1 MKKYALFSVNETKGV
16 VHFAKTLTDLGWS
29 IIATS
34 KPYSVLMGEG
44 IDVISINEFVGM
56 RDYPYD
62 FPPTL
67 HPKVEHS
74 LTSNT
79 TQTRIELVYDIT
91 YEFDTGNDIGG
102 HTLLALAAKG
112 DRLPVS
118 SYEEM
123 VDVTAILTGGQE
135 IPSDKRME
143 LIAKINL
150 KSASHYARLL
160 SVSNQRHYS
169 AVTMVTDR
177 ELLNGEN
184 PYQTPSDLMRAD
196 CGDSLALH
204 SHRLLT
210 DNVPCFTNM
219 ADIDCL
225 VDTLCKLV
233 LAFNRNRGRSP
244 YITVAAKHGNACGI
258 GVDWKDPAQSV
269 HKALW
274 GNPLAV
280 WGGEV
285 VVNFPLSQNHAVLLY
300 SSKERELK
308 LGNDKWMQ
316 DIVLAPEIE
325 PSAFDILRQR
335 KNTKLFVNKALANP
349 GLSSERWVYRYAR
362 GGALRQPLASYI
374 LDLGQARWIGE
385 ALTEQVADSLIIAW
399 GCSFTSN
406 HGGNEVAIARDGCLL
421 GVGGGPSTVDAA
433 EVAVLRSSKYHKNS
447 LSGAVFAA
455 DAFFPFTDAPE
466 ILYRAG
472 CMGGVVPSGG
482 LKETKIIEYFNE
494 RNMRV
499 ALLNGEIRGF
509 CRH

>member
-1 MKKYALFSVNETKGV
+1 MKKYALFSVSDTKGI
-16 VHFAKTLTDLGWS
+16 VHFATTLTALGWA
-29 IIATS
+29 IIATA
-34 KPYSVLMGEG
+34 KPCAVLKQEG
-44 IDVISINEFVGM
+44 MDVMSIDDFVGM
-56 RDYPYD
+56 KDYPYD

-67 HPKVEHS
+67 HPKIECA
-74 LTSNT
+74 LTSDAA
-79 TQTRIELVYDIT
+79 QDRIELVYDIT
-91 YEFDTGNDIGG
+91 YGLDMGNDIGG
-102 HTLLALAAKG
+102 HALLALAAKG
-112 DRLPVS
+112 NRLPAS

-123 VDVTAILTGGQE
+123 LDVTTILAEGKE

-150 KSASHYARLL
+150 KNASHYARLL
-160 SVSNQRHYS
+160 SASNQRRYS
-169 AVTMVTDR
+169 AVTMVKDR

-184 PYQTPSDLMRAD
+184 PYQTPSDLMRTD
-196 CGDSLALH
+196 FDDPLALH

-225 VDTLCKLV
+225 VETLCKLV

-258 GVDWKDPAQSV
+258 GVDWKDPAQSI

-285 VVNFPLSQNHAVLLY
+285 VVNFPLSRDHASLLY

-308 LGNDKWMQ
+308 LGSDKWMQ
-316 DIVLAPEIE
+316 DVILAPAID
-325 PSAFDILRQR
+325 SDAFDILRQR

-349 GLSSERWVYRYAR
+349 DLSSERWVYRYAR
-362 GGALRQPLASYI
+362 GSVLRQPTASYI

-385 ALTEQVADSLIIAW
+385 AMTEQVVDSLIIAW

-406 HGGNEVAIARDGCLL
+406 HGGNEVAIACDGSLL

-433 EVAVLRSSKYHKNS
+433 EVAVLRSSKYSKN
-447 LSGAVFAA
+447 LLPGAVFAA

-466 ILYRAG
+466 ILYKAG
-472 CMGGVVPSGG
+472 CTGGVVPSGG
-482 LKETKIIEYFNE
+482 IREAQLIEYFSE
-494 RNMRV
+494 KNMQV
-499 ALLNGEIRGF
+499 ALLNEEIRGF